1 MSRARSMSR
10 RKRRKRSR
18 SGFPRIPFLRPEAL
32 RGGRWAFLLA
42 LFLSFIVLAIALF
55 RPGGVL
61 EVYQLSERVQ
71 VTEEEISALGEENAE
86 LKGEIETLRGDP
98 RTLERIAREELGL
111 VKPGET
117 VYEFI
122 EEEEDGRP

>member
-1 MSRARSMSR
+1 MSRTRSMSR
-10 RKRRKRSR
+10 RKRRKRGPAGVSR
-18 SGFPRIPFLRPEAL
+18 RFFLHPETL
-32 RGGRWAFLLA
+32 RDGRWALLLA
-42 LFLSFIVLAIALF
+42 IFLSSIVLAIALF
-55 RPGGVL
+55 RPGGIL

-71 VTEEEISALGEENAE
+71 ATKGEISALAEENAE
-86 LKGEIETLRGDP
+86 IRGEIETLRGDA

-122 EEEEDGRP
+122 EEE

>member
-1 MSRARSMSR
+1 MSRTRSISR
-10 RKRRKRSR
+10 RKRRKRGRAGVSR
-18 SGFPRIPFLRPEAL
+18 RFFLRPETL
-32 RGGRWAFLLA
+32 RGGRWALLLA
-42 LFLSFIVLAIALF
+42 FFLSSTVLAIALF

-71 VTEEEISALGEENAE
+71 AAKDEISALGEENAE
-86 LKGEIETLRGDP
+86 LRGEIETLQGDP

-122 EEEEDGRP
+122 EEEEDDGP